1 MIFSESSKKKMMM
14 TSGHCEVVDEP
25 SAEKLFDESLD
36 VLIDHYLMLGDD
48 SFGMLLLEGLESQ
61 RNKQIS

>member
-1 MIFSESSKKKMMM
+1 MMM

-61 RNKQIS
+61 RNK